1 MHLFK
6 QETGKFTEMANG
18 PGQALE
24 AEIRLYANYEPFT
37 IKGNW
42 KIQIMEISKEEFI
55 STGPRSLNFY
65 VNSFCEVMRRV
76 RGEQGGPRSC
86 SNGCD
91 VIICKL
97 GPLHPKQSPMLEN
110 TLYGNQLDE
119 RLNSLTLFM
128 RSTKF
133 CIQNQIKF

>member
-24 AEIRLYANYEPFT
+24 AEIRSYANYEPFT

-65 VNSFCEVMRRV
+65 VNSFCEVMRWV

-86 SNGCD
+86 SGGCD
-91 VIICKL
+91 GIICKL
-97 GPLHPKQSPMLEN
+97 GPLHPKQLPMLEN
-110 TLYGNQLDE
+110 THYGNQIDE
-119 RLNSLTLFM
+119 RLNSWKVKD
-128 RSTKF
+128 RSGLCDPSATWK
-133 CIQNQIKF
+133 